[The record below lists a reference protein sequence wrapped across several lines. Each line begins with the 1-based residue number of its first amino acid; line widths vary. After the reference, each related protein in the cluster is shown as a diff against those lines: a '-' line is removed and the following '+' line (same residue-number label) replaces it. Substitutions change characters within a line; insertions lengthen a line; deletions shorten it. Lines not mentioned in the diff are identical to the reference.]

1 MDQSAS
7 DRREERSALIAGLC
21 RLHHLGTGA
30 GLLEAAQNRSGH
42 GNSRASLRLDNGVS
56 HPAPELAAAVERGP
70 RSRAFAARH
79 ALLPNEWNFHR
90 NQLVSVYLGGQYR
103 PHHRNQPRLFHD
115 PLVNVLFGAIFLRE
129 RLTRWQFVSV
139 LLATVGVLNLTFG
152 YGRFPWIALSL
163 CFSFGLY
170 GLLRKKSGTRAIP
183 GLFFETIALA
193 PIAAAYL
200 LILHRKG
207 VLAFGS
213 QNLSLSFLLLISGV
227 VTGLPLVWFGHAA
240 RHLRLT
246 TVGFLQYLAP
256 TCTFFLGV
264 FLYHETFTRA
274 HLITFT
280 MIWIALAIF
289 TIEAI
294 WRWRSIPAAVDTAGE
309 NPSRVGAF

>member
-7 DRREERSALIAGLC
+7 DRREERSALIAGFAAFI
-21 RLHHLGTGA
+21 TW
-30 GLLEAAQNRSGH
+30 GLVPVYWKLLKTVPATEILAHRFVWTTLFLVVLLSWQRRWNEVV
-42 GNSRASLRLDNGVS
+42 AS
-56 HPAPELAAAVERGP
+56 A
-70 RSRAFAARH
+70 RSRRAMLYCLTSGTSIAINWFLFIWAVNTGH
-79 ALLPNEWNFHR
+79 IIET
-90 NQLVSVYLGGQYR
+90 SLGY
-103 PHHRNQPRLFHD
+103 FMT

-129 RLTRWQFVSV
+129 RLTRWQFVSA
-139 LLATVGVLNLTFG
+139 LLATIGVLNLTFG

-170 GLLRKKSGTRAIP
+170 GLLRKQSGTRAIP

-193 PIAAAYL
+193 PLAAAYL

-274 HLITFT
+274 HLVTFT
-280 MIWIALAIF
+280 MIWMALAIF
-289 TIEAI
+289 TVEAI
-294 WRWRSIPAAVDTAGE
+294 WRWRSLRPRQALAESICKSPV
-309 NPSRVGAF
+309 